1 MGIHR
6 CGVSKRMGWHIVNG
20 QSVGDWVAQRIVG
33 GYFAER
39 PQAIGLERD
48 GELIAG
54 VIYENFNH
62 KTIWCHIAI
71 ENRITPFYLAAI
83 FDYPFNVAMTEKIIV
98 SVSDSNEE
106 SKKLVQKMGF
116 TEEARIKDACV
127 GGDMLFFTLSR
138 EKCRFI
144 GDRYGKRLT
153 RPASTT

>member
-1 MGIHR
+1 MWCIKTDGLAY
-6 CGVSKRMGWHIVNG
+6 SKR
-20 QSVGDWVAQRIVG
+20 
-33 GYFAER
+33 
-39 PQAIGLERD
+39 AIGGRLGRSTNCGWLFCRTITSHWAERD